1 VNENKIYVKGLNDML
16 NLYLIS
22 IKLSCLSLIL
32 LLIRLFVNKN
42 NLKIKDNKN
51 KFILFIS
58 LLVISIIPIINI
70 IFTIS
75 SVYISI
81 LMNNEN
87 FIKLMNE

>member
-1 VNENKIYVKGLNDML
+1 MNENKIYVKGLNDML